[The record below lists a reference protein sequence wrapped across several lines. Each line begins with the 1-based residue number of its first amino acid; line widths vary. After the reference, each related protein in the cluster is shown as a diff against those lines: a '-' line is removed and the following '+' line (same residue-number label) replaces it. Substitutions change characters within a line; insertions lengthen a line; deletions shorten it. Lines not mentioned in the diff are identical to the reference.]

1 MARAAKRVGRIL
13 LGLAWLLA
21 GLEPVLA
28 EEGRARLDE
37 PFEITADRID
47 YDDVRDLYTAD
58 RHVWIVQGERSLRA
72 RWVTFSTA
80 TRVGVA
86 EGDVVVLDGGDEL
99 RGAFMVFDVDTL
111 QGMLYQGQ
119 IDAGSQGFRVEAEE
133 LVRTGKNT
141 FEVQD
146 GLFSTCRCAEGE
158 RLPWQIRAGSAKVEL
173 GGYGTVTNATFE
185 VLGVPVL
192 WIPWAFFP
200 MKNER
205 ETGFLLPDFTFGG
218 RGGIGFG
225 LPFFWAAHPQLNV
238 TATPRFFSARG
249 FKQDVE
255 LEYVFG
261 EASEGKLF
269 VAGLSDRSAEDV
281 SPFSKTRWG
290 VLWEHDQ
297 FLPADWRWQT
307 DLKLSSDNLYAD
319 DFRELQEVQAFR
331 FVESTTNVARDFGA
345 SGAYGVMA
353 GARYA
358 DDLQGS
364 TFDDSDEFI
373 LQRWAE
379 LRGDVSPGSLVGP
392 AGVEARLDSELI
404 YFSGLRTARS
414 EIDGLPSA
422 STNDG
427 RFFDIGVGGQVRGAT
442 AVGAGDGVFQ
452 PGEPLDDRGARIVL
466 HPRLARP
473 MRLGRFVEFAPE
485 IGWQQTFY
493 GTEEEGFADRGLLTA
508 RAELRSR
515 FSRDFVSDSGNGLR
529 HVVEPRLG
537 WALVSQQGQRGNPLF
552 VPRGGVE
559 QSRLRTLSL
568 ENVTRNPSDRV
579 ESANQVVL
587 AVGQRWFRRKGRSG
601 TPRLIADVV
610 TAVDWDASE
619 SEGIG
624 NLTLDA
630 GFLPRGPISGRLR
643 GSFNPESVAFREGEA
658 GLSLDLPIEGGWLD
672 RFGLSGRYRYLRRL
686 PEFLESQRGSPS
698 TRGFGDSELNQI
710 DLTTSVQLFRRFR
723 LSYST
728 IFSLVGDEGLIRQQ
742 GLIEY
747 VSRCRCW
754 GIGFLLQEESRQG
767 FSGGFSIRF
776 LGLGDE
782 AGNLFGDG
790 LGFGIGI

>member
-1 MARAAKRVGRIL
+1 MSVGVVS
-13 LGLAWLLA
+13 LLA
-21 GLEPVLA
+21 A
-28 EEGRARLDE
+28 EDRARLEE
-37 PFEITADRID
+37 PFEITADRIE
-47 YDDVRDLYTAD
+47 YDDLRDLYTAE
-58 RHVWIVQGERSLRA
+58 RHVWIVQGDRSLRA
-72 RWVTFSTA
+72 RWVTFSTT

-99 RGAFMVFDVDTL
+99 RGSFMVFDVDTL
-111 QGMLYQGQ
+111 QGMLHQGQ
-119 IDAGSQGFRVEAEE
+119 IDSGSQGFRVEAEE

-141 FEVQD
+141 FEVQG

-158 RLPWQIRAGSAKVEL
+158 RLPWQIHAQRARVEL

-200 MKNER
+200 IKNER
-205 ETGFLLPDFTFGG
+205 ETGFLLPDFSFGG

-255 LEYVFG
+255 LEYVF
-261 EASEGKLF
+261 EEESEGTLF

-281 SPFSKTRWG
+281 SPFSKSRWA

-307 DLKLSSDNLYAD
+307 DLKLSSDNLYSD
-319 DFRELQEVQAFR
+319 DFRELQEFQAFR

-345 SGAYGVMA
+345 SGAYGLMA

-373 LQRWAE
+373 LQRWTE
-379 LRGDVSPGSLVGP
+379 LRGDVSPGALVGP
-392 AGVEARLDSELI
+392 AGIEARLDSELI
-404 YFSGLRTARS
+404 YFSGLRTPQS
-414 EIDGLPSA
+414 EIDGLPPPL
-422 STNDG
+422 TIDG
-427 RFFDIGVGGQVRGAT
+427 RFFDVGLDGRVGGGP
-442 AVGAGDGVFQ
+442 GSGEGDGRFQ
-452 PGEPLDDRGARIVL
+452 PGEPLADRGARVVL

-473 MRLGRFVEFAPE
+473 LRLGRFAELAPE
-485 IGWQQTFY
+485 LGWQQTFY
-493 GTEEEGFADRGLLTA
+493 TTNDQQFAERGLLTA

-515 FSRDFVSDSGNGLR
+515 FSRDFVTRSGGGLR
-529 HVVEPRLG
+529 HIVEPRLG
-537 WALVSQQGQRGNPLF
+537 WALVSQQGQRDNPLF

-568 ENVTRNPSDRV
+568 ENVTRNPSDRI
-579 ESANQVVL
+579 ESANQMVL
-587 AVGQRWFRRKGRSG
+587 AIGQRWFKRDGHAG

-610 TAVDWDASE
+610 TAIDWDASE

-630 GFLPRGPISGRLR
+630 GLVPRGPLSGRLR
-643 GSFNPESVAFREGEA
+643 GSFNPESRAFREGEA
-658 GLSLDLPIEGGWLD
+658 QLGLDLPFEDGWLN
-672 RFGLSGRYRYLRRL
+672 RLGLVGRYRYLRRL
-686 PEFLESQRGSPS
+686 PEFLESERGSPS
-698 TRGFGDSELNQI
+698 TRDFGDSELNQI
-710 DLTTSVQLFRRFR
+710 DLTTSVQLFSRIR

-728 IFSLVGDEGLIRQQ
+728 IFSLSAGEGLIRQQ
-742 GLIEY
+742 GLLEY

-754 GIGFLLQEESRQG
+754 GVGFVVQEESRQG

-782 AGNLFGDG
+782 AGNLFGNG
-790 LGFGIGI
+790 LGFGLGI